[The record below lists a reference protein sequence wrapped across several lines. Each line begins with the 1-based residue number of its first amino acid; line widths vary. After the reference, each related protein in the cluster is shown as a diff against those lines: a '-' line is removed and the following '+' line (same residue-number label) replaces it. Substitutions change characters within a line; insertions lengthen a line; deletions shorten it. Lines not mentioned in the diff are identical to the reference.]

1 MHIFTMPNL
10 ALNVWTSW
18 SKGSEATTKK
28 LMDECARVCHF
39 PNQVL
44 RSLQTRRRQQKWVL
58 LVSVC
63 LLPSFDRWP
72 STGSIITC
80 LLTAVQ
86 QSITLQEVSLLILPF
101 FFFFCLVQL
110 FCLWEALR
118 ICSID
123 SCSRHLVSLIKLW
136 LWDNHTTVNVIECW
150 PAALDFTD
158 WCWGVD
164 WYQDTPAQVSRG
176 LTVLLIN

>member
-10 ALNVWTSW
+10 ALNVWTPW

-101 FFFFCLVQL
+101 FFFLPGSALLLMGSSTYLLNWLL
-110 FCLWEALR
+110 FKTSGVTYQAVALGQPHYSQCHWMLASSSGLYR
-118 ICSID
+118 LMLGCW
-123 SCSRHLVSLIKLW
+123 LIPG
-136 LWDNHTTVNVIECW
+136 HTR
-150 PAALDFTD
+150 P
-158 WCWGVD
+158 G
-164 WYQDTPAQVSRG
+164 
-176 LTVLLIN
+176 